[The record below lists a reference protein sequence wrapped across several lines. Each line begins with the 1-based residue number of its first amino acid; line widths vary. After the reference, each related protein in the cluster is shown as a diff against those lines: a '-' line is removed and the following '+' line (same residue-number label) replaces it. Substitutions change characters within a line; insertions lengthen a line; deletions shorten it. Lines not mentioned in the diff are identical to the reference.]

1 VTFEQTPLQGA
12 YLINAPRHEDE
23 RGYFT
28 RTHCEREFAENGLH
42 THWVQGNASYNKR
55 THTLR
60 GMHWQAEPHG
70 EVKLVR
76 CVVGAVYDVII
87 DLRSDSPS
95 YRQHY
100 GVELTPENGTQL
112 YIPAGFAHGF
122 LTLQDHSTVL
132 YQMGAFFEPTAARG
146 LRYND
151 PAFNIAW
158 PAEVAII
165 SDRDR
170 DYPDY
175 QD

>member
-1 VTFEQTPLQGA
+1 L
-12 YLINAPRHEDE
+12 
-23 RGYFT
+23 
-28 RTHCEREFAENGLH
+28 
-42 THWVQGNASYNKR
+42 
-55 THTLR
+55 
-60 GMHWQAEPHG
+60 
-70 EVKLVR
+70 
-76 CVVGAVYDVII
+76 
-87 DLRSDSPS
+87 
-95 YRQHY
+95 
-100 GVELTPENGTQL
+100 ELTPENGVQL

-132 YQMGAFFEPTAARG
+132 YQMGAFFEPSAARG

-151 PAFNIAW
+151 PAFNIPW